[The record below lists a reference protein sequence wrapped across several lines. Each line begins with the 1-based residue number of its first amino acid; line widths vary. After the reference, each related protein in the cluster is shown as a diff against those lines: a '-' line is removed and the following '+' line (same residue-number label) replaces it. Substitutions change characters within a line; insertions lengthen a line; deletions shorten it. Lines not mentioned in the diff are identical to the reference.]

1 MKILRIAGNTVS
13 YLVIYA
19 AIVMLVN
26 HALYNWVTDPVLKDW
41 IGSNSGMVLIVSNII
56 VLAVYLPL
64 LRWQKITLKDL
75 GFVPV
80 RGGSLLLSVGTGVWL
95 GLFIAAFTRLP
106 WIQATFPAISDL
118 VAFVAGGS
126 LIIFVLGSLL
136 LGSLL
141 EEWLFRGMLFYTL
154 RQQLSALWTVLIQ
167 AVLFGAVFMNVT
179 IGAFAALGAIIY
191 GVVRAGSHSLWGSL
205 AAHICST
212 GTLYIMLQ
220 WADDWQ
226 PNTLGLLALAGGVG
240 IAAHV
245 LLLLLGS
252 SGRAVQKKAVSNSIT
267 S

>member
-1 MKILRIAGNTVS
+1 MKGLRIAGNTVL

-26 HALYNWVTDPVLKDW
+26 QALYNWVSDARLKDW
-41 IGSNSGMVLIVSNII
+41 IADNSGIVLIVSNII

-64 LRWQKITLKDL
+64 LRWQKVSLKDL

-80 RGGSLLLSVGTGVWL
+80 RGGSLLMSVGTGVWL

-106 WIQATFPAISDL
+106 WIKATFPAISDL

-126 LIIFVLGSLL
+126 LIIFMLGSLL

-141 EEWLFRGMLFYTL
+141 EEWLFRGMLFHTL
-154 RQQLSALWTVLIQ
+154 SQSLSVLWTVLLQ

-179 IGAFAALGAIIY
+179 VGAFAALGAIIY
-191 GVVRAGSHSLWGSL
+191 GAVRAGSHSLWGSL
-205 AAHICST
+205 AAHVCST
-212 GTLYIMLQ
+212 GTLYIVLQ
-220 WADDWQ
+220 WAGDWQ
-226 PNTLGLLALAGGVG
+226 SGTLGLLVLISGLG
-240 IAAHV
+240 IAVHV
-245 LLLLLGS
+245 LLLLRGS
-252 SGRAVQKKAVSNSIT
+252 GGRVEKEQAFIDSIT